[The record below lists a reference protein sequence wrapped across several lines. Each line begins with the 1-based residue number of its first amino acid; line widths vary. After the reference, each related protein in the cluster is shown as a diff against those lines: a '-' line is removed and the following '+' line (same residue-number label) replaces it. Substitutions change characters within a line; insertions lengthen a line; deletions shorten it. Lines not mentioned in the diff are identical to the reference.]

1 MAFVQKTFD
10 DLQKNG
16 VYIIIIPRKMLII
29 NESNTVCLVIPPP
42 CFPPLKLL
50 LLPNG
55 LSNFDF

>member
-29 NESNTVCLVIPPP
+29 NESKTVCLVIPPP
-42 CFPPLKLL
+42 CF
-50 LLPNG
+50 
-55 LSNFDF
+55 